1 MFAGVFVQEVY
12 KDIFVKVLVTFF
24 VRIIVMLHI
33 L

>member
-1 MFAGVFVQEVY
+1 MFAGVLVQEVY
-12 KDIFVKVLVTFF
+12 KDIFVEDLVTIF